1 VFLHPAVDARVATL
15 HPALRGPAL
24 HAQVATDPAT
34 LSELAGCVAAA
45 ASLWH
50 GAVTFAAA
58 PRWSTRLVSTPAV
71 EVNLLGWAAGQG
83 TRAHDHGGA
92 ATALW
97 VVEGELVEDSFSD
110 PVWASPGSRRRLP
123 TGTGVA
129 FPPDRVHV
137 VANPGPGVAVAV
149 QVASPPALQPR
160 LRCAG
165 ALSLFA
171 DRIG

>member
-1 VFLHPAVDARVATL
+1 VFLHPAVDARLSTL
-15 HPALRGPAL
+15 HPDL
-24 HAQVATDPAT
+24 HASTLPANAATDPAT

-50 GAVTFAAA
+50 GAVTVATA

-97 VVEGELVEDSFSD
+97 VVEGELVEDSFPE
-110 PVWASPGSRRRLP
+110 PVWASASTRQRLP
-123 TGTGVA
+123 AGAGAA
-129 FPPDRVHV
+129 FPPGRVHV
-137 VANPGPGVAVAV
+137 VANPGPGVAVAI
-149 QVASPPALQPR
+149 QVASPPALHPR
-160 LRCAG
+160 VRCAG
-165 ALSLFA
+165 ALALFA